1 MKKICILGVT
11 GSIGTQTVDVV
22 KNHLED
28 FEIISMS
35 AGHNIQLLEELM
47 NEVSVQHICVQE
59 KKDCEYSIRQDFRV
73 L

>member
-47 NEVSVQHICVQE
+47 NEV
-59 KKDCEYSIRQDFRV
+59 
-73 L
+73 